1 MKNEKRLDLMITN
14 NDYESIF
21 KKITSPIYL
30 WQKVDDDLILID
42 FNNAAKEIT
51 DNKITNFLGIKAS
64 ELYQKKPQILE
75 ELNQCAD
82 EQKYISREMR
92 YLYQSTGKEII
103 LFVIY
108 DFIPPN
114 LVLMHTRDITQ
125 QKKSEEKLRQNEIR
139 YRSIVENS
147 HDGILIVNEKY
158 QFIYVNNELC
168 KMLNY
173 SYDEIIGQDFRNF
186 LDEESKKLVADR
198 YVRRQ
203 KGEKVPPRYEFNIV
217 RKDGEKRRVE
227 IISTVTPELKGGM
240 TTIAQILDITERKK
254 IEIKLKESEK
264 KYRRI
269 FEDSPFSIVLFNL
282 EGKIVDCN
290 PATSKYSGYEK
301 NELIGK
307 NFKDL
312 IFIHPKYLSL
322 LTKLFK
328 GFLKGEKTY
337 TTDIQMYRKKG
348 DLVWINLH
356 ASRVKLNGETFFQV
370 IIHNI
375 TKRIKADLLIKEQI
389 RRLEELNQTQKEF
402 ITNASHELKTPL
414 MSISGASE
422 LLIKVY
428 NDKLDRNGL
437 ELLEIIQRNKQ
448 RLQYLINNLLEI
460 THIDFAKF
468 KLNRQS
474 YNICEIIRDIS
485 DELSYFIKKRKINL
499 TLELPTNLMLK
510 VDKIRF
516 EQVITNL
523 LLNAIKNSPA
533 NSNIKILVK
542 HKEKSIEISIID
554 TGVGLIEDEISKL
567 FTKFGK
573 IERHGKGLEYLNI
586 QGSGLGL
593 YISKE
598 IIELHGGNIRVESAG
613 RNMGAKFTVELPIK
627 DPLQERQK
635 KKDKLL

>member
-1 MKNEKRLDLMITN
+1 MITN
-14 NDYESIF
+14 EDYKFIF
-21 KKITSPIYL
+21 KKIPSPIYL
-30 WQKVDDDLILID
+30 WQKVDDDLTLID

-64 ELYQKKPQILE
+64 ELYQEKPQILE
-75 ELNQCAD
+75 ELYRCVD

-92 YLYQSTGKEII
+92 YLYKSTGKEKI

-108 DFIPPN
+108 DFVPPN
-114 LVLMHTRDITQ
+114 FVLVTTRDITK

-186 LDEESKKLVADR
+186 LDDESKKLVAER
-198 YVRRQ
+198 YIRRQ
-203 KGEKVPPRYEFNIV
+203 RGEKVPPRYEFNIV
-217 RKDGEKRRVE
+217 RKGGEKRCVE
-227 IISTVTPELKGGM
+227 IISTVTNELEGGI
-240 TTIAQILDITERKK
+240 TTIAQILDITESKK

-282 EGKIVDCN
+282 EGIVVDCN

-301 NELIGK
+301 NEFVGK
-307 NFKDL
+307 SFKNL
-312 IFIHPKYLSL
+312 SFIHPKFLPSL
-322 LTKLFK
+322 ITLFK
-328 GFLKGEKTY
+328 LLLKGEKTY
-337 TTDIQMYRKKG
+337 TTDIQIYRKKG
-348 DLVWINLH
+348 DLVWINIH
-356 ASRVKLNGETFFQV
+356 ASLVKLNGETFFQV
-370 IIHNI
+370 IIHDI
-375 TKRIKADLLIKEQI
+375 TKRKRASLLIKEQV
-389 RRLEELNQTQKEF
+389 RRLKELNQTQKEF

-414 MSISGASE
+414 MSISGANE
-422 LLIKVY
+422 LFIKLY
-428 NDKLDRNGL
+428 NDKLDKNALG
-437 ELLEIIQRNKQ
+437 LLEIIQRNKQ

-460 THIDFAKF
+460 TYIDFAKL
-468 KLNRQS
+468 KLIKQS

-485 DELSYFIKKRKINL
+485 DELIYFLKKRKINL
-499 TLELPTNLMLK
+499 TLELPTNLMLNI
-510 VDKIRF
+510 DKIRF

-542 HKEKSIEISIID
+542 HKGKSIEISIID

-573 IERHGKGLEYLNI
+573 LERHGKGLDYLDI

-598 IIELHGGNIRVESAG
+598 VIELHGGNIRVESAG
-613 RNMGAKFTVELPIK
+613 RNMGAKFTIELP
-627 DPLQERQK
+627 LE
-635 KKDKLL
+635 

>member
-1 MKNEKRLDLMITN
+1 MKNEKRFDLMITIK
-14 NDYESIF
+14 DYKSIF
-21 KKITSPIYL
+21 NKIPTPIYL

-64 ELYQKKPQILE
+64 ELYQENPQILE
-75 ELNQCAD
+75 ELYQCID

-92 YLYQSTGKEII
+92 YLYQSTGKEKI

-114 LVLMHTRDITQ
+114 FVLVHTRDITQ
-125 QKKSEEKLRQNEIR
+125 QKKSEEKLRENEIR

-186 LDEESKKLVADR
+186 LDDESKKLVGER
-198 YVRRQ
+198 YIRRQ
-203 KGEKVPPRYEFNIV
+203 RGEKVPPRYEFNIV
-217 RKDGEKRRVE
+217 RKSGEKRRVE
-227 IISTVTPELKGGM
+227 IISTVTDELKGGM
-240 TTIAQILDITERKK
+240 KTIAQILDITERKK

-269 FEDSPFSIVLFNL
+269 FEDSPFSIILFNL

-301 NELIGK
+301 NEFVGK
-307 NFKDL
+307 NFKNL
-312 IFIHPKYLSL
+312 SFIHPKYLSL
-322 LTKLFK
+322 LTKLFNL
-328 GFLKGEKTY
+328 FLKGEKTY
-337 TTDIQMYRKKG
+337 TTDIQMYIKKG

-356 ASRVKLNGETFFQV
+356 ASQVKLNGETFFQV
-370 IIHNI
+370 IIHDI
-375 TKRIKADLLIKEQI
+375 TKQKKADLLIKEQI
-389 RRLEELNQTQKEF
+389 RRLKELNQTQKEF

-422 LLIKVY
+422 LLIKVC

-460 THIDFAKF
+460 THIDFAKPI
-468 KLNRQS
+468 LNRQS
-474 YNICEIIRDIS
+474 YNICEIVRDIS
-485 DELSYFIKKRKINL
+485 DELTYFLKKRKINL
-499 TLELPTNLMLK
+499 TLELPTNLMLN

-542 HKEKSIEISIID
+542 HKGKSIEISIID

-573 IERHGKGLEYLNI
+573 IERHGKGLEYLDI

-598 IIELHGGNIRVESAG
+598 IIELHGGNIKVESAG

-627 DPLQERQK
+627 DPLY
-635 KKDKLL
+635 

>member
-1 MKNEKRLDLMITN
+1 MKNEKRFDLMITN
-14 NDYESIF
+14 QDYKAIF
-21 KKITSPIYL
+21 KKIPSPIYL
-30 WQKVDDDLILID
+30 WKKVDDDLILID

-75 ELNQCAD
+75 ELYQCVD

-92 YLYQSTGKEII
+92 YLYKSTGKEKI

-114 LVLMHTRDITQ
+114 LVLVHTRDITQ
-125 QKKSEEKLRQNEIR
+125 QKKSEVKLRQNEIL

-147 HDGILIVNEKY
+147 HDGILIVNDKF
-158 QFIYVNNELC
+158 QFLYVNNELC

-186 LDEESKKLVADR
+186 LDDESKKLVAER
-198 YVRRQ
+198 YIRRQ
-203 KGEKVPPRYEFNIV
+203 RGEKVPPRYEFNIV
-217 RKDGEKRRVE
+217 RKGGEKRRVE
-227 IISTVTPELKGGM
+227 IISTVTNELEGGI
-240 TTIAQILDITERKK
+240 TTIAQILDITESKK
-254 IEIKLKESEK
+254 TEIKLKESEK

-282 EGKIVDCN
+282 EGIVVDCN

-301 NELIGK
+301 NEFVGK
-307 NFKDL
+307 SFKNL
-312 IFIHPKYLSL
+312 SFIHPKFLPSL
-322 LTKLFK
+322 LTLFK
-328 GFLKGEKTY
+328 LFLKGEKTY
-337 TTDIQMYRKKG
+337 TTDIQIYRKRG
-348 DLVWINLH
+348 DLVWISIH
-356 ASRVKLNGETFFQV
+356 ASLVKLNGETFFQV
-370 IIHNI
+370 IIHDI
-375 TKRIKADLLIKEQI
+375 TKRKKAHLLIKEQI
-389 RRLEELNQTQKEF
+389 RRLKELNQTQKEF

-422 LLIKVY
+422 LLIKLY
-428 NDKLDRNGL
+428 NDKLDRNAL
-437 ELLEIIQRNKQ
+437 ELLEIMQRNTQ
-448 RLQYLINNLLEI
+448 RLQYLINNLLEV
-460 THIDFAKF
+460 THIDFAKL

-485 DELSYFIKKRKINL
+485 DDLIYFLNKRKINL
-499 TLELPTNLMLK
+499 SLELPTNLMLNI
-510 VDKIRF
+510 DKIRF

-523 LLNAIKNSPA
+523 LFNAIKNSPA

-542 HKEKSIEISIID
+542 HKGRSIEISIID
-554 TGVGLIEDEISKL
+554 TGVGLNEEEISKL

-573 IERHGKGLEYLNI
+573 IERRGKGLEYIDI

-598 IIELHGGNIRVESAG
+598 VIELHGGKIRVESAG

-627 DPLQERQK
+627 DPLH
-635 KKDKLL
+635 

>member
-1 MKNEKRLDLMITN
+1 MITN
-14 NDYESIF
+14 TDYRSIF
-21 KKITSPIYL
+21 KKIPSPIYL

-42 FNNAAKEIT
+42 FNTAAKEIT
-51 DNKITNFLGIKAS
+51 DNKITKFLGIKAS
-64 ELYQKKPQILE
+64 ELYQEKSQILG
-75 ELNQCAD
+75 ELYQCFD
-82 EQKYISREMR
+82 EQKHISREMR
-92 YLYQSTGKEII
+92 YNYQSTGKEKI

-114 LVLMHTRDITQ
+114 LVLVNTRDITQ
-125 QKKSEEKLRQNEIR
+125 QKKSEEKLRENEIR

-158 QFIYVNNELC
+158 QFMYANNELC

-186 LDEESKKLVADR
+186 LDEESKKLVGDR
-198 YVRRQ
+198 YIRRQ
-203 KGEKVPPRYEFNIV
+203 RGEKVPPRYKFNIV
-217 RKDGEKRRVE
+217 RKNGEKRRVE
-227 IISTVTPELKGGM
+227 IISTVTGELKGGM
-240 TTIAQILDITERKK
+240 TTIAQILDITESQK

-282 EGKIVDCN
+282 EGKVVDCN
-290 PATSKYSGYEK
+290 PATTKYSGYER
-301 NELIGK
+301 NEFIGK
-307 NFKDL
+307 SFKNL
-312 IFIHPKYLSL
+312 SFIHPKYRSL
-322 LTKLFK
+322 LIKIFNL
-328 GFLKGEKTY
+328 FLKGEKTY
-337 TTDIQMYRKKG
+337 NTDIQIYKKKEA
-348 DLVWINLH
+348 LVWISLH
-356 ASRVKLNGETFFQV
+356 ASQIKLNDETFFQV
-370 IIHNI
+370 IIHDI
-375 TKRIKADLLIKEQI
+375 TKRKKADLLIKEQI
-389 RRLEELNQTQKEF
+389 RRLKELNQTQKEF

-422 LLIKVY
+422 LLIKIY

-448 RLQYLINNLLEI
+448 RLDYLINNLLEI
-460 THIDFAKF
+460 IHIDFAKL
-468 KLNRQS
+468 KLNKQS

-485 DELSYFIKKRKINL
+485 DELNYSIKKRKINL
-499 TLELPTNLMLK
+499 TLELPTNLMLN

-516 EQVITNL
+516 ELVIKNL
-523 LLNAIKNSPA
+523 LLNAIKNSPV

-542 HKEKSIEISIID
+542 HKEKSVEISIID
-554 TGVGLIEDEISKL
+554 TGVGLIEEEISKL

-573 IERHGKGLEYLNI
+573 IKRYGIGLEFLDI

-613 RNMGAKFTVELPIK
+613 RNLGAKFIIELPIK
-627 DPLQERQK
+627 DPLH
-635 KKDKLL
+635 

>member
-1 MKNEKRLDLMITN
+1 MITIK
-14 NDYESIF
+14 DYKSIF
-21 KKITSPIYL
+21 NKIPSPIYL
-30 WQKVDDDLILID
+30 WQKMDDDLILID

-64 ELYQKKPQILE
+64 ELYQEKPQILE
-75 ELNQCAD
+75 ELYQCVD

-92 YLYQSTGKEII
+92 YLYQSTGKEKI

-114 LVLMHTRDITQ
+114 LVLVHTRDITQ
-125 QKKSEEKLRQNEIR
+125 QKESEEKLQQNEILF
-139 YRSIVENS
+139 RSIVENS

-158 QFIYVNNELC
+158 QFIYVNNKLC

-173 SYDEIIGQDFRNF
+173 SYNEIIGQDFRNF
-186 LDEESKKLVADR
+186 LDDESKKIVAER
-198 YVRRQ
+198 YIRRQ
-203 KGEKVPPRYEFNIV
+203 RGEKVPPRYEFNIV
-217 RKDGEKRRVE
+217 RKSGEKRCVE
-227 IISTVTPELKGGM
+227 IISTVTNELKGGM
-240 TTIAQILDITERKK
+240 TTIAQILDITESKN
-254 IEIKLKESEK
+254 IERKLKESEK

-290 PATSKYSGYEK
+290 PATSKYSGHEK
-301 NELIGK
+301 NELVGK
-307 NFKDL
+307 NFKNL
-312 IFIHPKYLSL
+312 SFIHPKYLSL
-322 LTKLFK
+322 LITLFNL
-328 GFLKGEKTY
+328 FLKGEKTY
-337 TTDIQMYRKKG
+337 TTDIQIYRKKG

-356 ASRVKLNGETFFQV
+356 ASQVKLNGEIFFQV
-370 IIHNI
+370 IIHDI
-375 TKRIKADLLIKEQI
+375 TKRKKANLLIKEQI
-389 RRLEELNQTQKEF
+389 RRLKELNQSQKEF
-402 ITNASHELKTPL
+402 ITTASHELKTPL

-428 NDKLDRNGL
+428 NEKLDRNAL

-448 RLQYLINNLLEI
+448 RLKYLINNLLEI
-460 THIDFAKF
+460 THIDFAKP

-485 DELSYFIKKRKINL
+485 DDLIYFLKRRKINL
-499 TLELPTNLMLK
+499 TLELPANLMLNI
-510 VDKIRF
+510 DKIRF

-542 HKEKSIEISIID
+542 HKGKSIEISIID

-573 IERHGKGLEYLNI
+573 IERHGKGLEYLDI

-613 RNMGAKFTVELPIK
+613 RNMGATFTVELPIK
-627 DPLQERQK
+627 DPLQEKQK
-635 KKDKLL
+635 KNKKN